1 MLSLL
6 LPTALAIAVFPTLSW
21 ARFQNENDPAFKD
34 ILAEIH
40 DSVCVG
46 STFNAGECATASGA
60 SISTILANAG
70 TCDQQD
76 AADNFIN
83 LANQGVTD
91 PDKKAR
97 FIALAQMFLAHE
109 RNSVPDPCSKI
120 CPRPP
125 VNPQLLNIFPAQ
137 DPACTNPPA
146 IPDDQAAAIAAA
158 GSSTPK
164 PESDNKGDGNP
175 APNPESDNQG
185 NGNPAPKPESDNQ
198 GDGNPAPDQTNCS
211 NGSTPNKR
219 SRKGRKGK
227 KGGDEAC
234 APTGNGNAGDDQSQK
249 DNQEKNK
256 NQKANKGK
264 KGKKGGKGKKGKKGG
279 KGGKTAD
286 NKGDGKTESSNFQ
299 CENGKLA
306 QSADLSRSAGGSCT
320 DGETICLSNGD
331 FGQCDNGALVAT
343 TCGATLSC
351 QVLPLLKKA
360 GTSATCS
367 TDSDR
372 EDRIKNALQTC

>member
-164 PESDNKGDGNP
+164 PESDNKGDG
-175 APNPESDNQG
+175 
-185 NGNPAPKPESDNQ
+185 
-198 GDGNPAPDQTNCS
+198 
-211 NGSTPNKR
+211 
-219 SRKGRKGK
+219 
-227 KGGDEAC
+227 
-234 APTGNGNAGDDQSQK
+234 DDQSQK

-286 NKGDGKTESSNFQ
+286 NKGNGKTESSNFQ

>member
-1 MLSLL
+1 MTLHSKIFLL
-6 LPTALAIAVFPTLSW
+6 KYTTLSV
-21 ARFQNENDPAFKD
+21 
-34 ILAEIH
+34 L
-40 DSVCVG
+40 G

-164 PESDNKGDGNP
+164 PESDNKGD
-175 APNPESDNQG
+175 
-185 NGNPAPKPESDNQ
+185 
-198 GDGNPAPDQTNCS
+198 DQTNCS

-286 NKGDGKTESSNFQ
+286 NKGNGKTESSNFQ

>member
-137 DPACTNPPA
+137 DPAY
-146 IPDDQAAAIAAA
+146 
-158 GSSTPK
+158 
-164 PESDNKGDGNP
+164 
-175 APNPESDNQG
+175 
-185 NGNPAPKPESDNQ
+185 NQ
-198 GDGNPAPDQTNCS
+198 GDGTPAPDQTNCS

-286 NKGDGKTESSNFQ
+286 NKGNGKTESSNFQ